1 MKLEEF
7 VTGNREEF
15 DSEELP
21 AGLWK
26 KVEKDLPLN
35 KKKIR
40 IFNLFS
46 LQQLAAAV
54 TITAVG
60 LAIFLVVENRKL
72 EHTIATKQT
81 NNNGAQVKEPINEI
95 DPEYAKEIDQ
105 FTRLIQ
111 IKQSELIVLKK
122 DHPTLYSEFMANVK
136 SLNEEYT
143 ELQKQ
148 LSTAPSKEE
157 LMEAMLQNLRLQAEL
172 LNEQIKISKQ
182 IKQSK
187 NKSNEKATQTV

>member
-7 VTGNREEF
+7 VSGNREEL
-15 DSEELP
+15 DTEQLP

-40 IFNLFS
+40 LFNLFS

-60 LAIFLVVENRKL
+60 LAIFLMVENRKL
-72 EHTIATKQT
+72 ENSIAAKKADT
-81 NNNGAQVKEPINEI
+81 NGAQVKETVPEI
-95 DPEYAKEIDQ
+95 DVEYSKEIDQ

-111 IKQSELIVLKK
+111 IKQTELVVLKK
-122 DHPTLYSEFMANVK
+122 DHPKLYSEFMANVK
-136 SLNEEYT
+136 LLSEEYT
-143 ELQKQ
+143 ELRKQ
-148 LSTAPSKEE
+148 LATAPSKEE

>member
-7 VTGNREEF
+7 VTGNREDF
-15 DSEELP
+15 DTEELP
-21 AGLWK
+21 QGLWK
-26 KVEKDLPLN
+26 KVEKELPLN

-60 LAIFLVVENRKL
+60 LAIFLMVENRKL
-72 EHTIATKQT
+72 ENSIADKQT
-81 NNNGAQVKEPINEI
+81 ENKGAQVKEQVNEI
-95 DPEYAKEIDQ
+95 DPEYSKEIDQ

-111 IKQSELIVLKK
+111 IKQSELVTLKK

-136 SLNEEYT
+136 GLNEE
-143 ELQKQ
+143 
-148 LSTAPSKEE
+148 
-157 LMEAMLQNLRLQAEL
+157 
-172 LNEQIKISKQ
+172 
-182 IKQSK
+182 
-187 NKSNEKATQTV
+187 